1 MTEASTAL
9 PHPPSEPVH
18 SSFHPQSRVLTI
30 IVGTAGGGG
39 VGERLAI
46 CIVLCSDGLWAFYNR
61 SRQAERDCDYD
72 EDDDDNSNGWTG
84 LILICSLVP
93 MKNDVAE
100 EDERGMKHHRIQFS
114 MPVTLL

>member
-30 IVGTAGGGG
+30 IVGTVGGGG
-39 VGERLAI
+39 LAI

-61 SRQAERDCDYD
+61 SRQAERDYN
-72 EDDDDNSNGWTG
+72 DDDDDGNSNGWTG

-100 EDERGMKHHRIQFS
+100 EDEQGMKHHRIQFS

>member
-18 SSFHPQSRVLTI
+18 SSSYPQNRVLTI
-30 IVGTAGGGG
+30 IVGTVGGG
-39 VGERLAI
+39 VGGGLAI

-61 SRQAERDCDYD
+61 SRQAERDYDD
-72 EDDDDNSNGWTG
+72 EDDDGNSNRWTG

-100 EDERGMKHHRIQFS
+100 EDEQGMKHHRIQFS